1 MNQPEGAID
10 VGIAIISRIHLPTF
24 HYIDHMAKSKS
35 ICLETSEGYLRYV
48 PRYAIMDVVPPRTR
62 WDLPALVLD
71 TGEVV
76 LLSAEEEMGLGH
88 IVEFAFYGGR

>member
-1 MNQPEGAID
+1 M
-10 VGIAIISRIHLPTF
+10 
-24 HYIDHMAKSKS
+24 
-35 ICLETSEGYLRYV
+35 
-48 PRYAIMDVVPPRTR
+48 PRYASMEVVPPRNR

-76 LLSAEEEMGLGH
+76 LLSAEEESGLGY

>member
-1 MNQPEGAID
+1 MNQPEGAIGI
-10 VGIAIISRIHLPTF
+10 GIAIISRIHLPTF
-24 HYIDHMAKSKS
+24 DYIDHMAKS
-35 ICLETSEGYLRYV
+35 ICLETNEGYLRYV

-62 WDLPALVLD
+62 YDLPSLVLD

-76 LLSAEEEMGLGH
+76 LLSAEQEMGLSY